1 MTIHT
6 VYSRFRLDLNLQHD
20 YLIEKHYHFCLELQS
35 GTFLTYFVFFQAVK
49 VGYPSKEDHPSCA
62 YSRMDFETDEEFS
75 SFFGRY
81 RLIMADVIRTITN
94 QSSPTYAFQF
104 CDRWLRSLLTTNSLP
119 NLPITKNSQ
128 IYIELDT
135 IQWALDAVLA
145 KLSSQ
150 EELTPILVTFIY
162 ICTY

>member
-1 MTIHT
+1 MH
-6 VYSRFRLDLNLQHD
+6 
-20 YLIEKHYHFCLELQS
+20 S

-81 RLIMADVIRTITN
+81 RLIMAEVIRTITN

-104 CDRWLRSLLTTNSLP
+104 CDRWLRSLLTTNSPQP

-128 IYIELDT
+128 IYLELDT

-145 KLSSQ
+145 KLSTQ
-150 EELTPILVTFIY
+150 EELTPILVISFIY
-162 ICTY
+162 YLMHKSIL

>member
-1 MTIHT
+1 M
-6 VYSRFRLDLNLQHD
+6 
-20 YLIEKHYHFCLELQS
+20 K
-35 GTFLTYFVFFQAVK
+35 AVK

-81 RLIMADVIRTITN
+81 RNIMADVIRTITN
-94 QSSPTYAFQF
+94 QSSPTYAFQY
-104 CDRWLRSLLTTNSLP
+104 CDRWLRTLLTSNLP
-119 NLPITKNSQ
+119 NLPITRNSQ

-145 KLSSQ
+145 KLASQ
-150 EELTPILVTFIY
+150 EELTPILVIF
-162 ICTY
+162 